1 MWRIP
6 KVLEILLSEDAPH
19 DIKIILIQIEEAH
32 TNAWPI
38 GRSHQPENHKSQEDR
53 MNAAKDFVQNVLN
66 YEINPKLKEYFE
78 IYVDIFPENA
88 YELRFR
94 AWPDKY
100 YLLDNNRNVVKK
112 SEYNHNENI
121 DGLIIEDW
129 LNIIAE

>member
-6 KVLEILLSEDAPH
+6 KVIDILLEDAPQN
-19 DIKIILIQIEEAH
+19 IKIILIQIEEAH

-38 GRSHQPENHKSQEDR
+38 GRSHQPDNHKSHEDR
-53 MNAAKDFVQNVLN
+53 MNAAKDFINVTLDFKTRP
-66 YEINPKLKEYFE
+66 ELMKYFE
-78 IYVDIFPENA
+78 VYVDIFPENA

-100 YLLDNNRNVVKK
+100 YLLDANRTVLKK
-112 SEYNHNENI
+112 SEYNHDTMV

-129 LNIIAE
+129 LNLVCN